1 MLHLALK
8 ILELTGRLTSLE
20 PNTKYEFYAYATT
33 GLNAAGY
40 KDDILTFT
48 TLAHTPPK
56 VTTLDATAIGMY
68 AATLRKTV
76 AMYASEKKGMLA
88 SLEGK
93 KDIKRVSMMSIV
105 KREDELTDMTK
116 RAMDNMKK
124 IIEDRVEIDRNQVS
138 MQSLEPWL
146 DLDIPMEFTHTER
159 TSFLIGTIVKVDS
172 QEEIYDGIGLH
183 LVDLSEVEISIVH
196 KDKFQMCIV
205 AVCLKKYENAVE
217 NGLHKIGRA
226 HV

>member
-1 MLHLALK
+1 
-8 ILELTGRLTSLE
+8 
-20 PNTKYEFYAYATT
+20 
-33 GLNAAGY
+33 
-40 KDDILTFT
+40 
-48 TLAHTPPK
+48 
-56 VTTLDATAIGMY
+56 
-68 AATLRKTV
+68 
-76 AMYASEKKGMLA
+76 
-88 SLEGK
+88 
-93 KDIKRVSMMSIV
+93 MSIV
-105 KREDELTDMTK
+105 KREDELTDMAK

-196 KDKFQMCIV
+196 KDKFQTCIV
-205 AVCLKKYENAVE
+205 AVCLKEYENAVE
-217 NGLHKIGRA
+217 N
-226 HV
+226 